1 LRIVLD
7 TNVLV
12 SGLLSPYGPPAEVVG
27 MVVAGAVT
35 LCVDAR
41 ILVEYEQ
48 VLARPRFGFAQ
59 DAVDALI
66 AFIESESVHV
76 AAAPWPEVLPD
87 PDDAPFLEVA
97 LAADAACLVTGNVA
111 HFPASARAG
120 VEVRTPAECVAVV
133 REHAPADIA

>member
-1 LRIVLD
+1 MKIVLD

-12 SGLLSPYGPPAEVVG
+12 SGLLSPYGPPAEVVA

-66 AFIESESVHV
+66 GFVESESVHV
-76 AAAPWPEVLPD
+76 AAAPWPGMLPD

-97 LAADAACLVTGNVA
+97 LAGDAACLVTGNVV
-111 HFPASARAG
+111 HFPASARDG
-120 VEVRTPAECVAVV
+120 VAVRTPAEFVASV
-133 REHAPADIA
+133 RGHPPA